1 MSNDSSQISERE
13 REILRLVATGAT
25 NQQIAYQLNISVNTV
40 KVHLRNIFG
49 KIGVASRTEATVF
62 AVRSGLV
69 QLSEAASE
77 AGVVPPTAVA
87 ETLPDEAEPLLAQLD
102 DADVF
107 ADTPET
113 AHEWTAVPIRPVVAP
128 AAPAPVAKGRF
139 WLLGGVLLAALLIA
153 GAVALYITRNN
164 TIAPATSTA
173 VSSSTDQPTVDTQ
186 TRWRTLAPMPS
197 GRAGFA
203 LTSYNSDNNQYFY
216 VIGGETNGTV
226 SDQLLRYEPGT
237 NTWTALTSKPTAVS
251 DVQAEVIGNKVYVP
265 GGRLAS
271 GAISDVFE
279 SYDPR
284 RDKWTALKPLPS
296 KLSGYA
302 LAAFEGKLYLFG
314 GWDGQNYHAEVW
326 QYDPGLDKWSA
337 KSPMQTERAF
347 ADAAVPERQGRI
359 YVIGGENTSG
369 ALTTNESYNP
379 AEDDGS
385 GQSWSTKAPLPAPS
399 SHLAAATTGRTI
411 FVIGGS
417 SGGKQLLQYS
427 VALDSW
433 KPDAL
438 PIEPLRDLRAEAN
451 IDKLYVIG
459 GQNGSTSSA
468 AAYDYQANY
477 NVFLPISP

>member
-25 NQQIAYQLNISVNTV
+25 NQQIAYQLNISINTV

-69 QLSEAASE
+69 KISEAATT
-77 AGVVPPTAVA
+77 PTAVA
-87 ETLPDEAEPLLAQLD
+87 DALPEAAEPLLAQLD

-107 ADTPET
+107 ADPPDAVREWAATPIEPIVVVEPPART
-113 AHEWTAVPIRPVVAP
+113 ARRWL
-128 AAPAPVAKGRF
+128 
-139 WLLGGVLLAALLIA
+139 WLLGGGLLAALLIA
-153 GAVALYITRNN
+153 GTIMFYATRSGTPVAPTTMPPSAGAPTQDTR
-164 TIAPATSTA
+164 
-173 VSSSTDQPTVDTQ
+173 

-197 GRAGFA
+197 GRSGFA
-203 LTSYNSDNNQYFY
+203 LTGYNSDNNQYFY

-226 SDQLLRYEPGT
+226 SNQLLRYEPGT
-237 NTWTALTSKPTAVS
+237 DTWTALTSKPTAVS
-251 DVQAEVIGNKVYVP
+251 DIQAEVIGNKVYVP

-271 GAISDVFE
+271 GAISDIFE

-284 RDKWTALKPLPS
+284 RDKWATLKPLPG

-314 GWDGQNYHAEVW
+314 GWDGQKYHAEVW
-326 QYDPGLDKWSA
+326 QYDPDLDKWSA
-337 KSPMQTERAF
+337 KSPMQTARAF

-359 YVIGGENTSG
+359 YVIGGENASG
-369 ALTTNESYNP
+369 ALTANESYNP

-385 GQSWSTKAPLPAPS
+385 GQPWSTKAPLPAPS
-399 SHLAAATTGRTI
+399 AHLAVATTGRTI
-411 FVIGGS
+411 FAIGGS
-417 SGGKQLLQYS
+417 NAGKQLLQYS

-451 IDKLYVIG
+451 IDKLYIIG
-459 GQNGSTSSA
+459 GRNGSTSSA
-468 AAYDYQANY
+468 AIYDYQANY
-477 NVFLPISP
+477 SVFLPINP

>member
-1 MSNDSSQISERE
+1 
-13 REILRLVATGAT
+13 
-25 NQQIAYQLNISVNTV
+25 
-40 KVHLRNIFG
+40 
-49 KIGVASRTEATVF
+49 
-62 AVRSGLV
+62 
-69 QLSEAASE
+69 
-77 AGVVPPTAVA
+77 
-87 ETLPDEAEPLLAQLD
+87 
-102 DADVF
+102 
-107 ADTPET
+107 
-113 AHEWTAVPIRPVVAP
+113 
-128 AAPAPVAKGRF
+128 
-139 WLLGGVLLAALLIA
+139 
-153 GAVALYITRNN
+153 
-164 TIAPATSTA
+164 
-173 VSSSTDQPTVDTQ
+173 
-186 TRWRTLAPMPS
+186 
-197 GRAGFA
+197 AGFA
-203 LTSYNSDNNQYFY
+203 LTGYNSDNNQYFY

-251 DVQAEVIGNKVYVP
+251 DIQAEVIGNKVYVP

-271 GAISDVFE
+271 GAISDIFE

-314 GWDGQNYHAEVW
+314 GWDGQSYHAEVW
-326 QYDPGLDKWSA
+326 QYDPGLDKWNA
-337 KSPMQTERAF
+337 KSPMQTGRAF

-385 GQSWSTKAPLPAPS
+385 GQPWSTKAPLPAPS

-417 SGGKQLLQYS
+417 NAGKQLLQYS

-451 IDKLYVIG
+451 IDKLYIMG
-459 GQNGSTSSA
+459 GQDGNTSSA
-468 AAYDYQANY
+468 AAYDYQASY
-477 NVFLPISP
+477 SVFLPSP

>member
-1 MSNDSSQISERE
+1 MSNEISQISERE

-25 NQQIAYQLNISVNTV
+25 NQQIAYQLNISINTV

-69 QLSEAASE
+69 QISEAADI
-77 AGVVPPTAVA
+77 APTAVA
-87 ETLPDEAEPLLAQLD
+87 EALPEEPEPLLAHIGD
-102 DADVF
+102 TDVF
-107 ADTPET
+107 ANGAET
-113 AHEWTAVPIRPVVAP
+113 AREWAATPAEPIA
-128 AAPAPVAKGRF
+128 VAKPPTMSKRRP
-139 WLLGGVLLAALLIA
+139 WLIGGGLLAALLIA
-153 GAVALYITRNN
+153 GIIAFYAIHAPTAVAPNTATPGTGEPTADTR
-164 TIAPATSTA
+164 
-173 VSSSTDQPTVDTQ
+173 

-197 GRAGFA
+197 GRSGFA
-203 LTSYNSDNNQYFY
+203 LTSYNSDSNQYFY

-226 SDQLLRYEPGT
+226 TNQLLRYEPGT
-237 NTWTALTSKPTAVS
+237 NAWTTLTAKPTAVS

-284 RDKWTALKPLPS
+284 RDKWATLKPLPS

-326 QYDPGLDKWSA
+326 QYDPDLDKWSA
-337 KSPMQTERAF
+337 KSPMQTARAF
-347 ADAAVPERQGRI
+347 ADAAVPDRQGRI

-369 ALTTNESYNP
+369 ALTANESYNP

-385 GQSWSTKAPLPAPS
+385 GQPWSTKAPLPAPS
-399 SHLAAATTGRTI
+399 SHLAVATTGRTI

-417 SGGKQLLQYS
+417 NPEKQLLQYS

-451 IDKLYVIG
+451 IDKLYIIG
-459 GQNGSTSSA
+459 GRNGSTSSA

-477 NVFLPISP
+477 SVFLPINP

>member
-25 NQQIAYQLNISVNTV
+25 NQQIAYQLNISINTV

-49 KIGVASRTEATVF
+49 KIGVTSRTEATVF
-62 AVRSGLV
+62 AVRNGLV
-69 QLSEAASE
+69 QLSEAA
-77 AGVVPPTAVA
+77 VTPTAVVDV
-87 ETLPDEAEPLLAQLD
+87 LPEEAEPLLTQLN

-107 ADTPET
+107 AETPDPVR
-113 AHEWTAVPIRPVVAP
+113 EWTASSAEPIGVADVPSPAGRRP
-128 AAPAPVAKGRF
+128 
-139 WLLGGVLLAALLIA
+139 WLLGGMLLAALLIA
-153 GAVALYITRNN
+153 GTIAIYATR
-164 TIAPATSTA
+164 APATVVPTA
-173 VSSSTDQPTVDTQ
+173 APSDTVEPTADTQ

-197 GRAGFA
+197 GRSGFA

-226 SDQLLRYEPGT
+226 SDQLLRYEPST
-237 NTWTALTSKPTAVS
+237 DTWTALTSKPTAVS

-279 SYDPR
+279 AYDPR
-284 RDKWTALKPLPS
+284 RDKWATLNPLPI

-326 QYDPGLDKWSA
+326 QYDPDLDKWSA
-337 KSPMQTERAF
+337 KSPMQTIRAF
-347 ADAAVPERQGRI
+347 ADTAVPERQGRI
-359 YVIGGENTSG
+359 YIIGGENASG
-369 ALTTNESYNP
+369 ALTANESYNP
-379 AEDDGS
+379 AEDDGF
-385 GQSWSTKAPLPAPS
+385 GQPWSTKAPLPSPS
-399 SHLAAATTGRTI
+399 SHLAVATTGRTI

-417 SGGKQLLQYS
+417 NPEKQLLQYS

-438 PIEPLRDLRAEAN
+438 PIEPLRDLRVEAN
-451 IDKLYVIG
+451 IDKLYIIG

-477 NVFLPISP
+477 SVFLPLKP

>member
-25 NQQIAYQLNISVNTV
+25 NQQIAYQLNISINTV

-49 KIGVASRTEATVF
+49 KIGVTSRTEATVF

-69 QLSEAASE
+69 QISEVA
-77 AGVVPPTAVA
+77 VTPTAVA
-87 ETLPDEAEPLLAQLD
+87 DALPGEAEPLLAPLD
-102 DADVF
+102 GTDVF
-107 ADTPET
+107 ADTPDP
-113 AHEWTAVPIRPVVAP
+113 AREWTATPVEPIITPIVVVDPPARRRP
-128 AAPAPVAKGRF
+128 
-139 WLLGGVLLAALLIA
+139 WLLGGLLAALLIV
-153 GAVALYITRNN
+153 G
-164 TIAPATSTA
+164 TIAFYANRGPAIPIAPTAAPSSTA
-173 VSSSTDQPTVDTQ
+173 APTPDTQ

-226 SDQLLRYEPGT
+226 SDQLLRYDPG
-237 NTWTALTSKPTAVS
+237 NNSWTALTSKPTAVS
-251 DVQAEVIGNKVYVP
+251 DIQAEVIGNKVYVP
-265 GGRLAS
+265 GGRTAS
-271 GAISDVFE
+271 GAISDVVE

-284 RDKWTALKPLPS
+284 RDKWATLKPLPS

-314 GWDGQNYHAEVW
+314 GWDGQSYHAEVW
-326 QYDPGLDKWSA
+326 QYDPDLDTWSA
-337 KSPMQTERAF
+337 KSPMQTPRAF
-347 ADAAVPERQGRI
+347 ADSAVPERQGRI
-359 YVIGGENTSG
+359 YIIGGENTSG
-369 ALTTNESYNP
+369 ALTANESYNP

-385 GQSWSTKAPLPAPS
+385 GQPWSTKAPLPAPS

-417 SGGKQLLQYS
+417 NAGKQLLQYS

-433 KPDAL
+433 TPDAL
-438 PIEPLRDLRAEAN
+438 PIKPLRDLRAEAN
-451 IDKLYVIG
+451 IDKLYIIG
-459 GQNGSTSSA
+459 GQDGSTSSA

-477 NVFLPISP
+477 SVFLPLKP